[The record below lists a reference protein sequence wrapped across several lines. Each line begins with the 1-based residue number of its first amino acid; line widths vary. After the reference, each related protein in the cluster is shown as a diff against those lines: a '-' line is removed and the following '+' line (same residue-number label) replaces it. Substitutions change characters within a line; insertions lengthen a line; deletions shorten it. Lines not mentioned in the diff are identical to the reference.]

1 MAIKAMFT
9 NDQTVFSAHEF
20 THEHGEARSSG
31 HIVSAGQNLVFSAWF
46 GKVRPTNNPM
56 WTITKQ
62 PGTYV
67 LILVNSRLGVLPI
80 GQLGDLSLQ
89 PGVYVY
95 VGSAWGP
102 GGLAARVQHHYR
114 ISSRPHWHI
123 DYLRARCD
131 LNRIWFT
138 TASGRVEHKWAKALA
153 RLPKVTVPL
162 QGFGASD
169 CRCNTHLF
177 WFPSPP
183 SLRAFQRQVSTRV
196 WAYP

>member
-1 MAIKAMFT
+1 MFA
-9 NDQTVFSAHEF
+9 NDQTVFPARKF
-20 THEHGEARSSG
+20 THEYRGARSSEC
-31 HIVSAGQNLVFSAWF
+31 IISATQNLVLPARF
-46 GKVRPTNNPM
+46 GKVRPTNSPM

-62 PGTYV
+62 PGTYA
-67 LILVNSRLGVLPI
+67 LILVNSRRGVLPI
-80 GQLGDLSLQ
+80 GQLGDLNLQ

-102 GGLAARVQHHYR
+102 GGLAARVQHHCR

-138 TASGRVEHKWAKALA
+138 TAPGPAEHTWAKALA